1 MAPRNNT
8 VAEDRKIAQGLV
20 DFVNASPSPFHTV
33 DTAKGM
39 LKEAGFVQLCE
50 KSSWGASLKKGGKYF
65 VVRDESALL
74 AFIVGGKYLPGNG
87 FSLVGGHTDSPCLKL
102 KPVSKQNHY
111 GYLQVGVQCYG
122 GGIWRTWLDRDLKL
136 AGRVI
141 IKNKLGE
148 LESRLINIDRP
159 IMRLPNLCIHLSTP
173 DDDVLNKETQMTPIL
188 ATKVFEDR
196 VKKELEG
203 LNKLAIND
211 DDDNDDDNNDD
222 VEQEVE
228 VEVEEV
234 GKPEYQKHH
243 TVLVNLICETIGGD
257 VQPKDLIDVELSLAD
272 HQKATLGGIYN
283 EFVFGPRLDNQ
294 FGSYCAVKGIID
306 SAKEEAENE
315 TNIRMIN
322 IFDCEEC
329 GSGSAQG
336 AQSKLTELV
345 MRRISDHFG
354 AGYFEQAIANSFLLS
369 ADQGHAIH
377 PNYPEKHEE
386 NHQVTLHKGPLL
398 KINCNQR
405 YSTTALT
412 GGIIQEVGRACGVP
426 LQDYV
431 VRNDS
436 HCGTTIGPI
445 QAARLG
451 MRTVDVGGPELSMH
465 SIRETCCVT
474 SVGQM
479 INLFKKFFQLFPKID
494 AGMKKHHVTTPQ
506 VTMTTDGDKDV
517 ANDNGWIRR

>member
-1 MAPRNNT
+1 MEAKVNS
-8 VAEDRKIAQGLV
+8 VEEDRAIAQGLV

-33 DTAKGM
+33 DTAKK
-39 LKEAGFVQLCE
+39 LLSKAGFVQLCE
-50 KSSWGASLKKGGKYF
+50 KQSWAESLKKGGKYF

-74 AFIVGGKYLPGNG
+74 AFIIGGKYEPGNG
-87 FSLVGGHTDSPCLKL
+87 FSLVGGHTDQPCLKL
-102 KPVSKQNHY
+102 KPDSKKEHY

-122 GGIWRTWLDRDLKL
+122 GGIWRTWLDRDLTV

-148 LESRLINIDRP
+148 LESRLVNLKKP

-173 DDDVLNKETQMTPIL
+173 ADDVLNKEKHMTPIL
-188 ATKVFEDR
+188 ATKAFQER
-196 VKKELEG
+196 VEKELTG
-203 LNKLAIND
+203 LNKLTVQDKEIEASIGT
-211 DDDNDDDNNDD
+211 
-222 VEQEVE
+222 
-228 VEVEEV
+228 
-234 GKPEYQKHH
+234 GKPESEKHH
-243 TVLVNLICETIGGD
+243 TVLVERICSTIGGG
-257 VQPKDLIDVELSLAD
+257 VQPKDLVNMELSLSD
-272 HQKATLGGIYN
+272 TQPATLGGIYE
-283 EFVFGPRLDNQ
+283 EFVFAPRLDNQ
-294 FGSYCAVKGIID
+294 FGSYCAVKGIIA
-306 SAKEEAENE
+306 SAEEGASDEP
-315 TNIRMIN
+315 NIRMIN
-322 IFDCEEC
+322 IFDNEEC

-336 AQSKLTELV
+336 AQSRLTEYV

-354 AGYFEQAIANSFLLS
+354 AGYFEQSVANSFLLS

-386 NHQVTLHKGPLL
+386 NHQVALHHGILL

-412 GGIIQEVGRACGVP
+412 GGIIQEIGRKCGVP

-465 SIRETCCVT
+465 SVRETCDVT

-479 INLFKKFFQLFPKID
+479 INLFQTFFREFPKID
-494 AGMKKHHVTTPQ
+494 AGMRKHHVTKVP
-506 VTMTTDGDKDV
+506 VVIATDDDKDV
-517 ANDNGWIRR
+517 ATDNGWIRK